1 MTNIQKICRKC
12 GGYCCSLGG
21 TVATKIEFN
30 EIIKTGYNNYFVR
43 ISDNCYITEW
53 GETGIC
59 PYFKEYYCTIYEVR
73 PMVCKKFPVFSLNSK
88 EHYLMH
94 CPLTSHLSE
103 KEKEECIALAT
114 QIPDETLDRIN
125 DYLDPYG
132 EIIEKR
138 MNKFEM
144 TPIDLKQGT

>member
-1 MTNIQKICRKC
+1 
-12 GGYCCSLGG
+12 
-21 TVATKIEFN
+21 
-30 EIIKTGYNNYFVR
+30 
-43 ISDNCYITEW
+43 
-53 GETGIC
+53 
-59 PYFKEYYCTIYEVR
+59 
-73 PMVCKKFPVFSLNSK
+73 
-88 EHYLMH
+88 MH

-114 QIPDETLDRIN
+114 QIPDETLDRIK